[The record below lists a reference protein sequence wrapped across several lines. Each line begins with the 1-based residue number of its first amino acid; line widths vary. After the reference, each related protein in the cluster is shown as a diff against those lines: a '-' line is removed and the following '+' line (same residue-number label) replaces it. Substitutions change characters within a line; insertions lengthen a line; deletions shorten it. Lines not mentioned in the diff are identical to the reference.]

1 MGGGEVSEGVIT
13 GHEDV
18 LLLARDFQDLTSRH
32 ESSNATVVRH
42 VHTQMR
48 NQIFYLKNF
57 FDGLEVAAA
66 KRRLAVLC
74 GDRRELQMM
83 REASL

>member
-1 MGGGEVSEGVIT
+1 LGGGEVPEGVIT
-13 GHEDV
+13 GHQDV
-18 LLLARDFQDLTSRH
+18 LLKARDFQYLTTRH
-32 ESSNATVVRH
+32 ESSNATVVRR

-66 KRRLAVLC
+66 KRRLAVLG
-74 GDRRELQMM
+74 GD
-83 REASL
+83 

>member
-1 MGGGEVSEGVIT
+1 
-13 GHEDV
+13 
-18 LLLARDFQDLTSRH
+18 
-32 ESSNATVVRH
+32 
-42 VHTQMR
+42 MR
-48 NQIFYLKNF
+48 YQIFYLKNF

-74 GDRRELQMM
+74 GDRRELQLM

>member
-1 MGGGEVSEGVIT
+1 
-13 GHEDV
+13 
-18 LLLARDFQDLTSRH
+18 
-32 ESSNATVVRH
+32 
-42 VHTQMR
+42 MR

-74 GDRRELQMM
+74 GDGRELQMM